1 MPLFQIVD
9 VIHPNRP
16 NVPKTELA
24 ELLAK
29 KYKSEVGTVVLSG
42 FKTLYGGGKS
52 TGFCLI
58 YDSVPELQ
66 KFEPKYR
73 QARLGLCAKKETSRK
88 QIKEAK
94 NRGKKAGRGT
104 GRRMQKRAAKKAAS
118 S

>member
-1 MPLFQIVD
+1 VD

-29 KYKSEVGTVVLSG
+29 KYKADVACVVLTG
-42 FKTLYGGGKS
+42 FRTAYGGGKS

-58 YDSVPELQ
+58 YENATELG
-66 KFEPKYR
+66 KFEPNYR
-73 QARLGLCAKKETSRK
+73 KARLGLMAKKETSRK

-94 NRGKKAGRGT
+94 NRGLKIRGT
-104 GRRMQKRAAKKAAS
+104 GKRIQRRAAKKAAS
-118 S
+118 G